1 MMQMKRIDAKR
12 AAAIAA
18 ACLLGI
24 LFVRKVRQKMEN
36 REKTIDLIARTAY
49 GEDGN
54 GGRWGMQA
62 VINVIDNRR
71 KAGGWWGDRWQDV
84 ILKPYQFSIWNART
98 VAAYKN
104 DPQFKR
110 YVSVI
115 ESVDE
120 KNAAFA
126 EAKQLAALAYDG
138 KLADITG
145 GANHYKLPTA
155 QAAWADGVEPIAHIG
170 SHDFYKL

>member
-1 MMQMKRIDAKR
+1 MQMKQIDAKR

-18 ACLLGI
+18 ACLLGV
-24 LFVRKVRQKMEN
+24 LFLRKVRQKMES
-36 REKTIDLIARTAY
+36 REKAIDLIARTAY

-71 KAGGWWGDRWQDV
+71 KAGGWWGDTWQDV

-110 YVSVI
+110 YLSVI
-115 ESVDE
+115 ENVDE

-145 GANHYKLPTA
+145 GSNHYKLPTA
-155 QAAWADGVEPIAHIG
+155 RAAWADAVEPIAHIG

>member
-1 MMQMKRIDAKR
+1 MKRIDAKQ
-12 AAAIAA
+12 AAAITA
-18 ACLLGI
+18 ACLLGF
-24 LFVRKVRQKMEN
+24 LFFRKVRQKMEN
-36 REKTIDLIARTAY
+36 REKAIDLIARTAY

-54 GGRWGMQA
+54 GGRFGMQA

-71 KAGGWWGDRWQDV
+71 KSGGWWGNTWEDV

-110 YVSVI
+110 FVSVI

-126 EAKQLAALAYDG
+126 EAKHLAALAYDG

-155 QAAWADGVEPIAHIG
+155 RAAWAEGVEPIAHIG
-170 SHDFYKL
+170 NHDFYKL

>member
-1 MMQMKRIDAKR
+1 MKRIDAKR

-24 LFVRKVRQKMEN
+24 LFLRKVRQKMEN
-36 REKTIDLIARTAY
+36 REKAIDLIARTAY

-54 GGRWGMQA
+54 GGRFGMQA

-71 KAGGWWGDRWQDV
+71 KAGGWWGDTWEDV

-110 YVSVI
+110 FVSVI

-126 EAKQLAALAYDG
+126 EAKHLAALAYDG
-138 KLADITG
+138 NLADITG
-145 GANHYKLPTA
+145 GANHYKLPSVR
-155 QAAWADGVEPIAHIG
+155 AAWADGVEPIAHIG

>member
-1 MMQMKRIDAKR
+1 MKIKRIDAKQ

-24 LFVRKVRQKMEN
+24 LFLRKVRQKMEN
-36 REKTIDLIARTAY
+36 REKAIDLIARTAY

-71 KAGGWWGDRWQDV
+71 KAGGWWGDTWEDV

-110 YVSVI
+110 YLSVI

-120 KNAAFA
+120 KNASFA
-126 EAKQLAALAYDG
+126 EAKKLAALAYDG
-138 KLADITG
+138 KLDDITG

-155 QAAWADGVEPIAHIG
+155 RAAWAEGVEPIAHIG
-170 SHDFYKL
+170 NHDFYKL

>member
-1 MMQMKRIDAKR
+1 MKQIDAKR

-24 LFVRKVRQKMEN
+24 LFWRKVRQKMEN
-36 REKTIDLIARTAY
+36 RERAIDLIARTAY

-71 KAGGWWGDRWQDV
+71 KAGGWWGDTWQDV

-138 KLADITG
+138 QLADITG

-155 QAAWADGVEPIAHIG
+155 RAAWADGVEPIAHIG

>member
-1 MMQMKRIDAKR
+1 MRKLKKIDAKR
-12 AAAIAA
+12 AAAIVA
-18 ACLLGI
+18 ACFLG
-24 LFVRKVRQKMEN
+24 LWAFRKARQAMEN
-36 REKTIDLIARTAY
+36 REKAIDLIARTAY

-54 GGRWGMQA
+54 GGRFGMQA

-71 KAGGWWGDRWQDV
+71 RAGGWWGDTWEDV

-110 YVSVI
+110 YLSVI
-115 ESVDE
+115 ENVDE

-126 EAKQLAALAYDG
+126 EAKQLAAQAYDG
-138 KLADITG
+138 KLPDITG

-155 QAAWADGVEPIAHIG
+155 RASWAEGGEPIAHIG

>member
-1 MMQMKRIDAKR
+1 MKQIDAKR

-18 ACLLGI
+18 ACMLGI
-24 LFVRKVRQKMEN
+24 LFWRKVRQKMEN
-36 REKTIDLIARTAY
+36 REKAIDLIARTAY

-62 VINVIDNRR
+62 IINVIDNRR
-71 KAGGWWGDRWQDV
+71 KTGGWWGDTWQDV

-110 YVSVI
+110 YLSVI

-155 QAAWADGVEPIAHIG
+155 RASWADRVEPIAHIG

>member
-1 MMQMKRIDAKR
+1 MKKKRIDAKR

-18 ACLLGI
+18 ACLLCF
-24 LFVRKVRQKMEN
+24 LFFRKVRQKMEN
-36 REKTIDLIARTAY
+36 REKAIDLIARTAY

-54 GGRWGMQA
+54 GGRFGMQA

-71 KAGGWWGDRWQDV
+71 KAGGWWGDTWEDV

-110 YVSVI
+110 YLAVI
-115 ESVDE
+115 ENVDE

-126 EAKQLAALAYDG
+126 EAKQLAAQAYDG
-138 KLADITG
+138 QLPDITG

-155 QAAWADGVEPIAHIG
+155 RASWAEGVEPIAHIG

>member
-1 MMQMKRIDAKR
+1 MQMKQIDAKR

-18 ACLLGI
+18 VCLLGF
-24 LFVRKVRQKMEN
+24 LFFRKVRQKMEN
-36 REKTIDLIARTAY
+36 REKAIDLIARTAY

-71 KAGGWWGDRWQDV
+71 KAGGWWGDTWQDV

-110 YVSVI
+110 YLSVI

-155 QAAWADGVEPIAHIG
+155 QAAWADGVESIAHIG

>member
-1 MMQMKRIDAKR
+1 MKMKRIDAKQ

-18 ACLLGI
+18 AYLLGI
-24 LFVRKVRQKMEN
+24 LFWRKVRQKMES
-36 REKTIDLIARTAY
+36 REKAIDLIARTAY

-71 KAGGWWGDRWQDV
+71 KAGGWWGDTWQDV

-115 ESVDE
+115 ENVDE

-126 EAKQLAALAYDG
+126 EAKQLAVLAYDG

-145 GANHYKLPTA
+145 GANHYKLPSVR
-155 QAAWADGVEPIAHIG
+155 AAWADGVEPIAHIG